1 MRPSLS
7 IGLPS
12 VLLRLLPKRRGSSG
26 VDYAVLVALIAVAVL
41 GAVVL
46 TGDRIRS
53 LLVASEE
60 TVTDGIAGLPL
71 PEPPAAGGAG
81 GSPPPAGQGVW
92 SGDGTFALSPLLP
105 AQTRVLVL
113 TNTGAGPL
121 TFGAPAIAG
130 PDVPA
135 FQVLATDCGPVLPPG
150 ESCTV
155 SVEAT
160 AAANGTAHATLAA
173 AGVPGGLPLLRTA
186 TGFDPLLAWS
196 GDSTFAIDGSPGPD
210 PLPRTAT
217 RILTLT
223 NQGFAD
229 AVDIAPV
236 LAGPDIDAFAL
247 VTDCPS
253 VLLPSAACT
262 VTLTASATTNT
273 TLAATLIAGGPAS
286 VSQPLH
292 AEATGFAPALAW
304 TAVPAD
310 FSMDTANGGV
320 AQPATAEAGPAQTAT
335 LTNTG
340 TLATGPVTVGFTGPD
355 AAAFTIVS
363 DSCSGQP
370 LAPGASCTVD
380 VALAAGLFPGDYSLQ
395 LTAAASPTVAAP
407 ARTQRV
413 IGPRLLVVFDQF
425 DAGNP
430 ATLDHATWSAYGNA
444 REIRYQNV
452 GNASTGPMTATDNS
466 GRGFLYNH
474 ALVGGAEIPITE
486 AMPNGTLTLAA
497 GETGRLRIRLAAGS
511 VLNSLQPLVA
521 GPNAFSAGPVAIGG
535 FVLDTISAT
544 YTGTPTFAWSGGG
557 AFTLTT
563 PTAAT
568 NPVDQTFTLTNTGN
582 IPAAPAVPTASG
594 SGPGFSYSILTTD
607 CGAPLA
613 PNQTC
618 TATVRA
624 SFTDS
629 TASAPG
635 TLASGAATVA
645 LSGSASGCLAG
656 NQVFTTSGTFVRP
669 GFFTDCGTVRV
680 LAVGG
685 GGGGGSGHGNAGI
698 AGGGGASGQVSNAL
712 FAAADIPA
720 SVVVTVGLGGA
731 GGTIDTGVSTASP
744 IDSIHN
750 GSPGGASSF
759 GALLTARGGGQGITG
774 VCWWGGHTC
783 FPWPLTHSFA
793 GYIGNGGGIQNFF
806 GSGVEFAGSAGGA
819 AGIAGGSNG
828 GSTAAN
834 TNLGM
839 TLGTSA
845 WNIVGA
851 VGQGPFPL
859 DGFVART
866 VSAAAGGAPSA
877 GVFVPIIDG
886 FAQDPPSY
894 RRAGGGGGGVAL
906 SGATPAQ
913 AAENGTVTVN
923 AASWSGDLWITSGGF
938 AGEGFGAGGGGGAR
952 ALGAG
957 GRGAS
962 GLVYIEWR

>member
-1 MRPSLS
+1 VRSRLS

-12 VLLRLLPKRRGSSG
+12 VLLYLLPKRRGSSG
-26 VDYAVLVALIAVAVL
+26 VDYAVLAALIAVAVL

-81 GSPPPAGQGVW
+81 GSPPPTGQGVW
-92 SGDGTFALSPLLP
+92 SGDGTFTLSPLLP

-121 TFGAPAIAG
+121 TLGAPAIAG
-130 PDVPA
+130 PDAPA
-135 FQVLATDCGPVLPPG
+135 FQILATNCGPVLPPG

-155 SVEAT
+155 SVEAIAT
-160 AAANGTAHATLAA
+160 ANGTAHATLAA

-273 TLAATLIAGGPAS
+273 TLAATLLAGGPAS
-286 VSQPLH
+286 VSQSLH

-320 AQPATAEAGPAQTAT
+320 PQPATAEAGPAQTAT

-340 TLATGPVTVGFTGPD
+340 TLATGPVTVGFVGPD

-370 LAPGASCTVD
+370 LAPGASCAVD

-395 LTAAASPTVAAP
+395 LTATSPTVAAP

-413 IGPRLLVVFDQF
+413 VGPRLLIVFDQF

-430 ATLDHATWSAYGNA
+430 ATLDHAMWSADGNT

-466 GRGFLYNH
+466 GLGFAYTH
-474 ALVGGAEIPITE
+474 ALVGEAETTITD
-486 AMPNGTLTLAA
+486 AVPNGTLTLAA
-497 GETGRLRIRLAAGS
+497 GETGRLRIRLRAGS
-511 VLNSLQPLVA
+511 VLNSLQPLVP
-521 GPNAFSAGPVAIGG
+521 GPNTFSTGPVAIGG

-544 YTGTPTFAWSGGG
+544 YTGAPTFAWSGGG

-568 NPVDQTFTLTNTGN
+568 TPVDRTFTLTNTGN
-582 IPAAPAVPTASG
+582 IPAAPPAPTVSG
-594 SGPGFSYSILTTD
+594 SGPGFSYSILTTNCD
-607 CGAPLA
+607 TLLA

-624 SFTDS
+624 AFTDS

-698 AGGGGASGQVSNAL
+698 SGGGGASGQVGNIL
-712 FAAADIPA
+712 LAATDIPA
-720 SVVVTVGLGGA
+720 SVAVTVGLGGA
-731 GGTIDTGVSTASP
+731 GGTATSDRPVSP
-744 IDSIHN
+744 HN
-750 GSPGGASSF
+750 ASPGGASSF

-774 VCWWGGHTC
+774 ACWWTNQPPC
-783 FPWPLTHSFA
+783 PPLPWPPTDSIA

-828 GSTAAN
+828 ASTASN
-834 TNLGM
+834 PDFGTHV
-839 TLGTSA
+839 GTSA

-866 VSAAAGGAPSA
+866 ISAAAGGAPSA
-877 GVFVPIIDG
+877 GIFVPIIDG
-886 FAQDPPSY
+886 FTQDPASF

-913 AAENGTVTVN
+913 TAANGTAAAN
-923 AASWSGDLWITSGGF
+923 AASWPRDKWITSGGF

-952 ALGAG
+952 HLGAG

>member
-1 MRPSLS
+1 MRPRLS

-41 GAVVL
+41 GAIVL

-53 LLVASEE
+53 LFVASEE

-71 PEPPAAGGAG
+71 PEPGGGAGAGGQPPPAAG
-81 GSPPPAGQGVW
+81 QGTW
-92 SGDGTFALSPLLP
+92 SGDGAFILDPFSTPQARTF
-105 AQTRVLVL
+105 TL
-113 TNTGAGPL
+113 TNVGAGPL
-121 TFGAPAIAG
+121 ALGAPAITG
-130 PDVPA
+130 TPV
-135 FQVLATDCGPVLPPG
+135 FQILVSDCAATLPPG
-150 ESCTV
+150 NSCEV
-155 SVEAT
+155 LIQAT
-160 AAANGTAHATLAA
+160 ASANGTATATLSI
-173 AGVPGGLPLLRTA
+173 AGVPGGVVLSRIA
-186 TGFDPLLAWS
+186 SGFDPALAWS
-196 GDSTFAIDGSPGPD
+196 GGGAFVIDGTPPANA
-210 PLPRTAT
+210 PFTAVQT
-217 RILTLT
+217 FTLA

-229 AVDIAPV
+229 ATGIAP
-236 LAGPDIDAFAL
+236 AISGPDADAFSL
-247 VTDCPS
+247 TTNCPP
-253 VLLPSAACT
+253 VLPQDATCT
-262 VTLTASATTNT
+262 VTVTATASDNGS
-273 TLAATLIAGGPAS
+273 LAATLSAGGPAS
-286 VSQPLH
+286 VSQPLY

-304 TAVPAD
+304 TVVPAD
-310 FSMDTANGGV
+310 FSMDTTNGGV
-320 AQPATAEAGPAQTAT
+320 AQPATVEAGPAQTAT

-466 GRGFLYNH
+466 ARGFLYNH

-497 GETGRLRIRLAAGS
+497 GETGRLRIRLQAGS

-629 TASAPG
+629 TASALG
-635 TLASGAATVA
+635 TLVSGAATVA
-645 LSGSASGCLAG
+645 LLGSASGCLAG